1 MKKILVLGSSG
12 LLGSNLIDY
21 LKKKNYKITRFIR
34 NKKKNLNNLKYC
46 NSYLKK
52 KNFDVIINL
61 SAITDVDKCEKNL
74 FEAKK
79 INYELV
85 KNISSCIVKKKLNSF
100 LIQLSTDQFYS
111 RFKKNNEKYQKLINN
126 YSKTKYNAEKQ
137 ALKTNAIILRTNF
150 FGKSKTKK
158 RNSFSDWIVKSLKSK
173 NKINLADDILFSPL
187 SIDSLCKI
195 IILVIEKQINGIYNI
210 GSKKGFSKYQFGIR
224 LAKKLNLDISL
235 INKVFYKDI
244 KFYAK
249 RNRDMRMK
257 LKNFE
262 KKFKYKF
269 RDLNFELNKVVK
281 DYN

>member
-1 MKKILVLGSSG
+1 M
-12 LLGSNLIDY
+12 
-21 LKKKNYKITRFIR
+21 
-34 NKKKNLNNLKYC
+34 
-46 NSYLKK
+46 
-52 KNFDVIINL
+52 
-61 SAITDVDKCEKNL
+61 
-74 FEAKK
+74 
-79 INYELV
+79 
-85 KNISSCIVKKKLNSF
+85 
-100 LIQLSTDQFYS
+100 
-111 RFKKNNEKYQKLINN
+111 
-126 YSKTKYNAEKQ
+126 
-137 ALKTNAIILRTNF
+137 
-150 FGKSKTKK
+150 
-158 RNSFSDWIVKSLKSK
+158 
-173 NKINLADDILFSPL
+173 
-187 SIDSLCKI
+187 
-195 IILVIEKQINGIYNI
+195 VIEKQINGIYNI